1 MWKPPRQ
8 RRDSGPAALHRLPE
22 SVAHMAEALWMK
34 ALDEAKRRT
43 TLEQRDGLRNVRKI
57 GIEGFADAHWIMG
70 PR

>member
-1 MWKPPRQ
+1 
-8 RRDSGPAALHRLPE
+8 
-22 SVAHMAEALWMK
+22 MAEALWMK